1 MTRPV
6 ACVLT
11 GGTVIDGT
19 GGPPVAADVRLDGGR
34 IADVAAPG
42 SLGRVGESI
51 DVSGRAILPGFVD
64 IHTHADFSLPTH
76 PSASSMVRQG
86 VTTVVVGNCGFS
98 PFPVGPGDHA
108 DQLRQAT
115 AIFGRELDWQWRD
128 LAGYAEHL
136 AEIGIAVNVA
146 PLVGHGALR
155 IAVMGYERRD
165 ATRRELADMCALA
178 DESMSAGAF
187 GMSSGLIYPPGSFS
201 GRDELV
207 ALCRVVAAHGGM
219 YSTHMRNEGEQLLVA
234 LEEALEIAQ
243 RSGARLQLSHHKVL
257 GRRNWGLTA
266 ASLQRV
272 DQAIA
277 SGADIA
283 LDQYPYPAS
292 STTMLALVPGWAAEG
307 GAEALAA
314 RLRDP
319 VTRAEIRAEV
329 LHGPT
334 DGRPKRDFEPDT
346 VMISSVGLDEHVPF
360 VGRHL
365 EEIAAAACREPVDVM
380 LDLLGRDGAVEVVI
394 FAIGDE
400 DIERVMRHPRVA
412 VASDGWTMHP
422 DAGGTPHPRSYG
434 TFARVLQRYVR
445 EQNVLSLP
453 DAVRRM
459 TSLPA
464 DRLGLPDRG
473 RIAAGMVADL
483 VVLDPGRVTEQAT
496 FVDPHQFA
504 TGVDEVFVAG
514 VPVVRAGTETGARPG
529 AVLRHARPARE
540 ETASWI

>member
-1 MTRPV
+1 VTSPLDG
-6 ACVLT
+6 VLT
-11 GGTVIDGT
+11 GGVIVDGT
-19 GGPPVAADVRLDGGR
+19 GGPPVTADIRLDGGS
-34 IADVAAPG
+34 IADIGPPG
-42 SLGRVGESI
+42 SLAGGGEPI

-86 VTTVVVGNCGFS
+86 VTTLVVGNCGFS

-115 AIFGRELDWQWRD
+115 AIFGRDLDWQWCD
-128 LAGYAEHL
+128 LAGYADHL
-136 AEIGIAVNVA
+136 AAIGIAVNVA

-165 ATRRELADMCALA
+165 ATHRELADMCALA
-178 DESMSAGAF
+178 EESMSAGAF

-207 ALCRVVAAHGGM
+207 ALCRVVAAHGGI

-234 LEEALEIAQ
+234 LEEALDIADK
-243 RSGARLQLSHHKVL
+243 SGARLQLSHHKVL
-257 GRRNWGLTA
+257 GRRNWGITS
-266 ASLQRV
+266 ASLRRI
-272 DQAIA
+272 DEAIA
-277 SGADIA
+277 SGVDVA

-307 GAEALAA
+307 GTAALAA
-314 RLRDP
+314 RLRNP
-319 VTRAEIRAEV
+319 QIRSEIRTEV
-329 LHGPT
+329 LDGPT

-346 VMISSVGLDEHVPF
+346 VMISSVGLDEHAPF
-360 VGRHL
+360 VGRRL
-365 EEIAAAACREPVDVM
+365 DEIASTAGRAPVDVM

-422 DAGGTPHPRSYG
+422 DEGGTPHPRSYG

-445 EQNVLSLP
+445 EQNLLSLP
-453 DAVRRM
+453 EAVRRM

-473 RIAAGMVADL
+473 RIAPGMVADL
-483 VVLDPGRVTEQAT
+483 VVLDPERITEQAT

-504 TGVDEVFVAG
+504 TGVDGVFVAG
-514 VPVVRAGTETGARPG
+514 VPVVRAGAETGARPG
-529 AVLRHARPARE
+529 SVLRHARARGVGA
-540 ETASWI
+540 TRWI

>member
-1 MTRPV
+1 MTRPFDG
-6 ACVLT
+6 VLT
-11 GGTVIDGT
+11 GGVVIDGT
-19 GGPPVAADVRLDGGR
+19 GGPAVAADIRLDGGR
-34 IADVAAPG
+34 ITQVAPSG
-42 SLGRVGESI
+42 SLGGGGESI
-51 DVSGRAILPGFVD
+51 DVSGRAVLPGFVD

-86 VTTVVVGNCGFS
+86 VTTLVVGNCGFS
-98 PFPVGPGDHA
+98 PFPVGPGEHA

-115 AIFGRELDWQWRD
+115 AIFGRDLNWQWND
-128 LAGYAEHL
+128 LPGYAEHL

-165 ATRRELADMCALA
+165 ATHRELADMCSLTE
-178 DESMSAGAF
+178 ESMAAGAF
-187 GMSSGLIYPPGSFS
+187 GMSSGLIYPPGTFA

-207 ALCRVVAAHGGM
+207 ALCRVVAAHGGI

-234 LEEALEIAQ
+234 LDEALDIAQ

-266 ASLQRV
+266 ISLQRI
-272 DQAIA
+272 DEAIA
-277 SGADIA
+277 AGADIA

-307 GAEALAA
+307 GAGALAA

-319 VTRAEIRAEV
+319 VTRAEIRTEV
-329 LHGPT
+329 LDGPT

-346 VMISSVGLDEHVPF
+346 VMISSVGLEEHAPF
-360 VGRHL
+360 VGRRL
-365 EEIAAAACREPVDVM
+365 DEIAAAVGGEPVDVM

-400 DIERVMRHPRVA
+400 DIERVMAHPRVA

-422 DAGGTPHPRSYG
+422 DEGGTPHPRSYG

-445 EQNVLSLP
+445 EQHLLSLP
-453 DAVRRM
+453 EAVRRM

-473 RIAAGMVADL
+473 RIAPGMVADL
-483 VVLDPGRVTEQAT
+483 VVLDPQRVREQAT

-504 TGVDEVFVAG
+504 TGIDDVFVAG
-514 VPVVRAGTETGARPG
+514 VPVVRAGTETEARPG
-529 AVLRHARPARE
+529 KVLRHTRTERE
-540 ETASWI
+540 RLTPWT